1 MKNSIVC
8 SAYAVATCLCGV
20 LLPDIAEAKTVAL
33 WPIEWND
40 NTQWI
45 DARCRIDPAND
56 FTCRDIEYRTNA
68 TPGTELPPN
77 PSADVHEN
85 FAGMGYGIL
94 SPCSHACQC

>member
-1 MKNSIVC
+1 MKISIVC

-45 DARCRIDPAND
+45 DARCRIDPANGHRGD
-56 FTCRDIEYRTNA
+56 RPLDTEGTDTHTEGTDPWGGA
-68 TPGTELPPN
+68 TPL
-77 PSADVHEN
+77 A
-85 FAGMGYGIL
+85 
-94 SPCSHACQC
+94 